1 MSRYDFVGIHPETRV
16 TIGWDRPLQTFFV
29 QVMKTTRLPSAAAAE
44 DTDDHTILWIGT
56 NFRELPCAA
65 DAIRVARAHA
75 VLPADIGAT
84 LEMDRLRTIGDC
96 DGPAQ
101 HAARPFLSGGD

>member
-1 MSRYDFVGIHPETRV
+1 MSRYDFAGTHPETRV

-29 QVMKTTRLPSAAAAE
+29 QVTKTTRLPSAAAAA
-44 DTDDHTILWIGT
+44 DDDHMILWIGT
-56 NFRELPCAA
+56 NCRELPCAA
-65 DAIRVARAHA
+65 DAIGIAGAHA
-75 VLPADIGAT
+75 VLPTDIGAT